1 MLQSDTTIYQLSN
14 LFNFSSASFFSTIF
28 VTSWNQSLVYLQI
41 HLNKSSK
48 HEFGSFPGGQRSNF
62 HQLLSLAK
70 LNSPN
75 RNCYHGISHILSI
88 LRRSCWNLRK
98 TQDVIQEYDKISKL
112 SKFFKILVRFL
123 GCIRRVHLPEL
134 LNGIAVFL
142 SICAFYNKCPS
153 LTVARFSLFFFV
165 RRQTSQWMMVHFL
178 NRLSRQNKASRLSA

>member
-28 VTSWNQSLVYLQI
+28 VTSWSQSLVYLQI

-75 RNCYHGISHILSI
+75 RNCYHGIYDLDFTP
-88 LRRSCWNLRK
+88 LRFDFQFGKRTRW
-98 TQDVIQEYDKISKL
+98 EKISLQIKYDQTD
-112 SKFFKILVRFL
+112 SCTTYYVDFQIRKWIIGSYFL
-123 GCIRRVHLPEL
+123 
-134 LNGIAVFL
+134 
-142 SICAFYNKCPS
+142 
-153 LTVARFSLFFFV
+153 
-165 RRQTSQWMMVHFL
+165 WM
-178 NRLSRQNKASRLSA
+178 KAAPCWS